1 MPEVHAQRL
10 VKEGGIPVFSA
21 NLKARVVVTALTI
34 SASVPSMILVHYT
47 YH

>member
-21 NLKARVVVTALTI
+21 NSKARVVVTALTS
-34 SASVPSMILVHYT
+34 SASVPSLLLVHYT